1 VEQIKFQKQQD
12 QYEKLSDSLRKKMNV
27 QVTDEAEASPPVPAG
42 PTAAPKN

>member
-1 VEQIKFQKQQD
+1 MEQIKFQKQQD